1 MKRFVCV
8 HGHFYQPPR
17 ENPWLEAIEVQDTAY
32 PYHDWNERVA
42 AECYA
47 PNAASRILDA
57 EGRIALIV
65 NNYARL
71 SFNFGPTLL
80 SWLEAKEPEV
90 YSAILAADRETA
102 ERFSGHG
109 SALAQAYNHMILPL
123 ASARDRRTQ
132 VLWGIADFRRRFG
145 RAPEGMWLPET
156 AVDLDSLETL
166 AEAGIR
172 FTILAPHQA
181 LAHRV
186 IGETAW
192 TDVGPE
198 GIVATRAYRAPLPS
212 GRAID
217 VFFYDAGIS
226 RDVAFGGLLHSGQQ
240 FAARLLGAG
249 GGETSGGPPVF
260 VHIAT
265 DGETYGHHHPHG
277 DMALA
282 FALRAVDEAPDVERT
297 NYGAFLAR
305 HAPAHEVRIRENTSW
320 SCVHGVERWRSDCG
334 CSTGQHRGWNQAWR
348 GPLREALDLL
358 RDAVA
363 GPFEARGAELLA
375 DPWRARD
382 SYVDVV
388 LDRSPSGVARFFER
402 EAVRPLDAGERVRA
416 LKLLELQRDAMLMYT
431 SCGWFF
437 DDVAGVEAVQV
448 LKYSGRVAALAEE
461 LFGSGFEAPL
471 REALA
476 AAASNRPEAGTG
488 RDVYD
493 RRARAARVD
502 LPRVGGHYAVR
513 SLFEP
518 YAAEARIYC
527 YEVARE
533 DHRIAESPPLKLGL
547 GRARFTSDVTGESER
562 LAFGALH
569 LGDHNVHGGVSP
581 APSDTE
587 WEKLVDSV
595 QHAFSRAD
603 VAEVLRLFQA
613 GFGADTVS
621 LKTMF
626 RDDQRRVLRVV
637 LESTRE
643 EAEGALRRIHERH
656 LPLMRFLADL
666 GSPLPRV
673 FRATG
678 EFVVNAALRKALQS
692 PSLDGAAISAA
703 LDEAAGEKLALDGE
717 SLEYALRQRL
727 EAFARDFAERPE
739 DLGRLETLRKAVEL
753 SRRFPVA
760 VRLWRVQNA
769 YWKVRESAVP
779 AGRDDA
785 WRDAFD
791 ALGGLLSVRPRAD

>member
-1 MKRFVCV
+1 MKRSVCV

-17 ENPWLEAIEVQDTAY
+17 ENPWLEAIEVQDSAS
-32 PYHDWNERVA
+32 PYHDWNERVT

-47 PNAASRILDA
+47 PNAASRILDT
-57 EGRIALIV
+57 EGRIASIV

-80 SWLEAKEPEV
+80 SWLEAREPEV
-90 YSAILAADRETA
+90 HSAILAADRESA
-102 ERFSGHG
+102 ERFGGHG

-123 ASARDRRTQ
+123 AAPRDRRTQ

-156 AVDLDSLETL
+156 AVDLDSLEAL

-181 LAHRV
+181 LAHRA

-192 TDVGPE
+192 SDAGPG
-198 GIVATRAYRAPLPS
+198 GIDPTRAYRAPLPS
-212 GRAID
+212 GRSID
-217 VFFYDAGIS
+217 VFFYDAGIA

-249 GGETSGGPPVF
+249 GEPGGHAVL
-260 VHIAT
+260 VHVAT
-265 DGETYGHHHPHG
+265 DGETYGHHHAHG

-282 FALRAVDEAPDVERT
+282 YALRAVAESPDVELT
-297 NYGAFLAR
+297 NYGEFLER
-305 HAPAHEVRIRENTSW
+305 HPPGHEVEIREKTSW
-320 SCVHGVERWRSDCG
+320 SCTHGVERWRSDCG
-334 CSTGQHRGWNQAWR
+334 CATGQHPGWNQAWR
-348 GPLREALDLL
+348 GPLRDAFDLL
-358 RDAVA
+358 RDATA
-363 GPFEARGAELLA
+363 GPFETRAGELFA

-382 SYVDVV
+382 AYIDVV
-388 LDRSPSGVARFFER
+388 LDRSPENVARFFEGQ
-402 EAVRPLDAGERVRA
+402 AIRPLSAGDRVTA

-437 DDVAGVEAVQV
+437 DDLAGVEARQV
-448 LKYSGRVAALAEE
+448 LSYAGRVAALAEE
-461 LFGSGFEAPL
+461 LFGPGFEAPF

-476 AAASNRPEAGTG
+476 AAASNRPDAGTG

-493 RRARAARVD
+493 RQARAARVD

-533 DHRIAESPPLKLGL
+533 DHRIADAPPMKLGL

-569 LGDHNVHGGVSP
+569 LGDHNVHGGVAP
-581 APSDTE
+581 APSDAE
-587 WEKLVDSV
+587 WEALVESV

-626 RDDQRRVLRVV
+626 RDDQRRIVRVV

-643 EAEGALRRIHERH
+643 EAEDVLRRIHERH
-656 LPLMRFLADL
+656 LPLMRFLSDL

-678 EFVVNAALRKALQS
+678 EFVVNAALRKDLQS
-692 PSLDGAAISAA
+692 PSLDGAAIAA
-703 LDEAAGEKLALDGE
+703 VLDEAAGEELALNAE

-727 EAFARDFAERPE
+727 EGFARDFAERPE
-739 DLGRLETLRKAVEL
+739 DLERLETLRRAVEL
-753 SRRFPVA
+753 SRRFPFP
-760 VRLWRVQNA
+760 VRLWRVQNV
-769 YWKVRESAVP
+769 YWKVREAP
-779 AGRDDA
+779 AAGSDGRDAA
-785 WRDAFD
+785 WRAAFD
-791 ALGGLLSVRPRAD
+791 ALGSLLSMRPRAG